1 MRLMYSYNSPT
12 PFFICL
18 FPFCLYSKKS
28 PPSHQL
34 VWCGSDVG
42 DVFLEQTSIRVDS
55 AGAKQMLH
63 ICQKAG
69 RQGERGCSWP
79 CQQQPELVTEGAV
92 ALSASNQ
99 QSFGPEWIPVCVCM
113 PLNAGVS
120 IIFRSREKRTLPSLL
135 YINY

>member
-1 MRLMYSYNSPT
+1 ML
-12 PFFICL
+12 IL
-18 FPFCLYSKKS
+18 LVQSKCYIFARK
-28 PPSHQL
+28 L
-34 VWCGSDVG
+34 AVKGKG
-42 DVFLEQTSIRVDS
+42 DV
-55 AGAKQMLH
+55 
-63 ICQKAG
+63 
-69 RQGERGCSWP
+69 RGP
-79 CQQQPELVTEGAV
+79 VNNNQITELVTEGAV